1 MLLAL
6 DIGNSAVK
14 GGLFDEA
21 DLIRVFSISTGHAD
35 TDGTAGRDWASAL
48 GPRLEDVSVDHIVL
62 SSVVPAAADVV
73 TAALSSTTDASVT
86 RVHPDMSLPFDLAYE
101 TPETLGADRLAAA
114 AAGWVQYGASAS
126 PPQSVVVVD
135 AGTAVTGEV
144 VHRDGVYEGGVI
156 TAGPALVQQVLR
168 TGTAQLPDV
177 PLNLPDG
184 PVGRSTETALQSG
197 IMWGLVDAVEG
208 MIERLAAALP
218 DRPVVVGT
226 GGWGRL
232 LTNHL
237 ECVDHHSPHLVLH
250 GIRILG
256 REPAG

>member
-14 GGLFDEA
+14 GGLFDEV

-35 TDGTAGRDWASAL
+35 VDGRAGRDWEKELA
-48 GPRLEDVSVDHIVL
+48 PPLEDVSVDHVVL
-62 SSVVPAAADVV
+62 SSVVPATADAV
-73 TAALSSTTDASVT
+73 TAALSSMTVASVT
-86 RVHPDMSLPFDLAYE
+86 RVRPDMSLPFDLAYE
-101 TPETLGADRLAAA
+101 TPETLGVDRLAAA
-114 AAGWVQYGASAS
+114 AAGWVQHGASAS
-126 PPQSVVVVD
+126 PPQSVIVVD

-144 VHRDGVYEGGVI
+144 VHRDGIYEGGVI
-156 TAGPALVQQVLR
+156 TAGPILVQRALR
-168 TGTAQLPDV
+168 AGTAQLPDV
-177 PLNLPDG
+177 PLRLPDG

-208 MIERLAAALP
+208 MVERLAAALP
-218 DRPVVVGT
+218 DEPIVVGT

-232 LTNHL
+232 LTDHL
-237 ECVDHHSPHLVLH
+237 ESIDHHNPHLVLH

-256 REPAG
+256 TGAP